1 MQKWQWIG
9 QKRKRKD
16 NWIFFFKLK
25 LFQLIMTLKY
35 ATRVQNTAKDV
46 GTAVIDI
53 CLAFVYIVKPWKSGA
68 VECKTASCVNGS

>member
-9 QKRKRKD
+9 QKKKT
-16 NWIFFFKLK
+16 IGQFFFKLK
-25 LFQLIMTLKY
+25 LFQLKMTLKY

-68 VECKTASCVNGS
+68 VECKTACCVNGS